1 MEFSYFL
8 RATQTEWDDPRN
20 LFKNHPL
27 GDGMPKLMGWLTVY
41 HCYYISDEINDVIT
55 ITIAD

>member
-8 RATQTEWDDPRN
+8 SEMILVTWFFFHQLR
-20 LFKNHPL
+20 
-27 GDGMPKLMGWLTVY
+27 DGMPKLMGWLTLY
-41 HCYYISDEINDVIT
+41 HYYYISDEISDVIT